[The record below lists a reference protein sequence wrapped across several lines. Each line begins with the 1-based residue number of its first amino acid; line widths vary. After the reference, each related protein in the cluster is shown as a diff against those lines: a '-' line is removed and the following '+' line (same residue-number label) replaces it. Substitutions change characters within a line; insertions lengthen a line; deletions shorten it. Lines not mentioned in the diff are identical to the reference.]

1 MQSQNIEESPKGLPN
16 TIKEREREI
25 FKMKMFLLGM
35 LVMWVLMSVGF
46 VILDYF
52 FLEKDFERDY
62 VKLLFPLVII
72 VAIICD
78 NWYGF
83 IRAIKALDLCVK
95 YKINPFHT
103 SITEISKKLSKE
115 DKEIFI
121 KRVSGKDE
129 RLANKWRKAL
139 DI

>member
-1 MQSQNIEESPKGLPN
+1 M
-16 TIKEREREI
+16 
-25 FKMKMFLLGM
+25 MKMFLLGM
-35 LVMWVLMSVGF
+35 LVMWVLLSVGF

-83 IRAIKALDLCVK
+83 IRAIKTLDLCVK

-129 RLANKWRKAL
+129 RLAGKWRKAL